1 MLVPTVIVAIMLYV
15 TVPVIVIERP
25 GVIQSLRRSVQLTK
39 GYRWTLLWILAPF
52 ALLYGLAG
60 GIWQAMTPM
69 SPAVD
74 VLVELA
80 IEAFFSVVFAV
91 LSGVA
96 YFNLRYVKEDVD
108 LDEIAAVFD

>member
-1 MLVPTVIVAIMLYV
+1 
-15 TVPVIVIERP
+15 
-25 GVIQSLRRSVQLTK
+25 
-39 GYRWTLLWILAPF
+39 
-52 ALLYGLAG
+52 
-60 GIWQAMTPM
+60 MTP
-69 SPAVD
+69 ALD
-74 VLVELA
+74 VPVELA